1 MPQQKKESKTLAR
14 MIGSLSGNPTEIKKE
29 SLRLLASYRE
39 KYGDKLTE
47 EEIRR
52 KAANKIISNYSYYS
66 AFTGGATSLAGIV
79 PGIGTAIA
87 ALGGVSA
94 DVVLSMKF
102 QIDMVM
108 AIAAVYGQDIEA
120 EEVQQTSYLV
130 AGIGKLNFAVDE
142 GKRIGAKAFANIMNQ
157 YLKKGSQ
164 QAAKEITKKLGIEVS
179 GKALQKA
186 IPFGVGV
193 IIGFTANKTLTWYIG
208 RKARDYFAG

>member
-1 MPQQKKESKTLAR
+1 

-52 KAANKIISNYSYYS
+52 KAANKIISNYSYCS

-108 AIAAVYGQDIEA
+108 AIAAVYGHDIE
-120 EEVQQTSYLV
+120 EEYVQQTSFLV

-164 QAAKEITKKLGIEVS
+164 QAAKEITKKLGIQVS

>member
-1 MPQQKKESKTLAR
+1 MPSQKKEGNTLAR

-52 KAANKIISNYSYYS
+52 KTANKIISNYSYYS
-66 AFTGGATSLAGIV
+66 AFTGGATSLTGIV
-79 PGIGTAIA
+79 PGIGTVIA

-94 DVVLSMKF
+94 DVILSMKF

-108 AIAAVYGQDIEA
+108 AIAAVYGHDIEK
-120 EEVQQTSYLV
+120 EDVQQTSFLV

-157 YLKKGSQ
+157 YLKKGTQ
-164 QAAKEITKKLGIEVS
+164 QAAKEITKKLGIQVS

>member
-1 MPQQKKESKTLAR
+1 

-66 AFTGGATSLAGIV
+66 AFTGGATSLTGIV

-108 AIAAVYGQDIEA
+108 AIAAVYGHDIE
-120 EEVQQTSYLV
+120 EEYVQQTSFLV

-164 QAAKEITKKLGIEVS
+164 QAAKEITKKLGIQVS

>member
-66 AFTGGATSLAGIV
+66 AFTGGATSLTGIV

-108 AIAAVYGQDIEA
+108 AIAAVYGHDIE
-120 EEVQQTSYLV
+120 EEYVQQTSFLV

-164 QAAKEITKKLGIEVS
+164 QAAKEITKKLGIQVS

-193 IIGFTANKTLTWYIG
+193 IIGFTANKTLTW
-208 RKARDYFAG
+208 

>member
-66 AFTGGATSLAGIV
+66 AFTGGATSLTGIV

-108 AIAAVYGQDIEA
+108 AIAAVYGHDIE
-120 EEVQQTSYLV
+120 EEYVQQTSFLV

-164 QAAKEITKKLGIEVS
+164 QAAKEITKKLGIQVS